1 MQVARAIQ
9 GFQLA
14 ATFASTNLFATVRL
28 GSRLIPIMQ
37 ILDSSRRG
45 LSHRESRVLAT
56 LAVPKRD
63 GSGRRLPMLLLTGS
77 AVAVAGAFSNWDW
90 LVALGLAPLL
100 LSALPCLAIC
110 VLGLCMTHASRSA
123 CGKTAALRQPAP
135 GVEISS
141 EQNRGGISNGFSGDL
156 S

>member
-1 MQVARAIQ
+1 VQVARAIR

-14 ATFASTNLFATVRL
+14 TTFASTNLFATVRL
-28 GSRLIPIMQ
+28 GSRLIPTMQ
-37 ILDSSRRG
+37 ILDSSPRG
-45 LSHRESRVLAT
+45 LSHRGSRVLAT

-63 GSGRRLPMLLLTGS
+63 GSRRKLPMLLLTGS

-110 VLGLCMTHASRSA
+110 ALGLCMTHADRSA
-123 CGKTAALRQPAP
+123 CGKAAALRQPAP
-135 GVEISS
+135 GGG
-141 EQNRGGISNGFSGDL
+141 EQNRGGRSNVFRGDL
-156 S
+156 P